1 MKSLNFAGTPMIA
14 RVLTG
19 AFILGAFVTS
29 CFAQKES
36 LLIGP
41 GDQLHIQV
49 FDTPEMEQ
57 LPRVTDAGTIPL
69 LFVGDVKVAGMTPG
83 DAAHEIEEAL
93 KAKHLMLTP
102 QVAITV
108 QQFATQNVY
117 VMGQVN
123 TPGAYPITTPSS
135 VVSVLALAGGLADT
149 ADRHITI
156 ERHSDATQRVNYFL
170 SNRSD
175 DALNNDVLV
184 YPGDTVL
191 VPKVGIVYVLGDVG
205 SPGGYP
211 MTTNDSQMT
220 VLQALALA
228 GSANKTSLLSKAKLI
243 RHTANG
249 PQEVPMVLASMQKG
263 KDQDIQ
269 MQPDD
274 VLYIPSSWMKN
285 LTQNA
290 SQIVGSAA
298 AAAVYA
304 HP

>member
-1 MKSLNFAGTPMIA
+1 MAPFNFRQSRTLFWALWTAVLLAASIGT
-14 RVLTG
+14 
-19 AFILGAFVTS
+19 

-57 LPRVTDAGTIPL
+57 MPRVTDAGTIPL
-69 LFVGDVKVAGMTPG
+69 LFVGDVHVAGMTPG

-93 KAKHLMLTP
+93 KAKGLMLHP

-108 QQFATQNVY
+108 QQYATQNVY
-117 VMGQVN
+117 VMGQVT
-123 TPGAYPITTPSS
+123 TPGAYPITTPTT
-135 VVSVLALAGGLADT
+135 VVDVLALAGGLTDP

-156 ERHSDATQRVNYFL
+156 ERHSDPSQKVSYFL

-175 DALNNDVLV
+175 EALNNDVLV

-191 VPKVGIVYVLGDVG
+191 VPKAGIVYVLGDVG
-205 SPGGYP
+205 RPGGYP

-220 VLQALALA
+220 VLQALAMA
-228 GSANKTSLLSKAKLI
+228 GSANKTAVLSKVKLV
-243 RHTANG
+243 RHTPRG
-249 PQEVPMVLASMQKG
+249 PQEVNVAIASMQKG
-263 KDQDIQ
+263 KEPDIQ

-274 VLYIPSSWMKN
+274 ILYIPSSWMKN
-285 LTQNA
+285 IMQNA
-290 SQIVGSAA
+290 SQIVASAS